1 MSDLLVAI
9 FVTTIITAILTSLL
23 TLSCLRWS
31 ARKARQAKSP
41 SPILVEKTYR
51 VRGIPNKC
59 TQSSAENLL
68 GSILEKHE
76 SDLYI
81 KACSLAYDPLEKSTK
96 VATFTIRGDPKHLC
110 HTFQIPEERLPEE
123 RLLDANRKLGQFK
136 ISVDDHFE
144 GFTPLNTI
152 ETREHMIELVN
163 ISC

>member
-9 FVTTIITAILTSLL
+9 FVTTIITAILT
-23 TLSCLRWS
+23 LSCLRLS
-31 ARKARQAKSP
+31 ARKARQAKSR
-41 SPILVEKTYR
+41 SPILVEKTYH
-51 VRGIPNKC
+51 VRGIPDKC
-59 TQSSAENLL
+59 TKSSAENLL
-68 GSILEKHE
+68 GLILEKHK

-96 VATFTIRGDPKHLC
+96 VVTFTIKGDPKHLC
-110 HTFQIPEERLPEE
+110 HKFQIPEERL
-123 RLLDANRKLGQFK
+123 LNANRKLGQFK